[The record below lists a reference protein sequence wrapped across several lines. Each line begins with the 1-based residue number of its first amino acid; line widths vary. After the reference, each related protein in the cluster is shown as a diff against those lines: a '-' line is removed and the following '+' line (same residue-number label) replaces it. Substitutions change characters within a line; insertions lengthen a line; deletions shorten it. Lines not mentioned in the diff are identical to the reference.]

1 MAAAAR
7 ADPLDGGP
15 LLTGRLRPGTAADV
29 PAMLAIRAA
38 LALGGDR
45 VPRRGGFLLGCSA
58 ERYALLAGSG
68 CVLVVEGGTGLAG
81 FAVTLPDPV
90 LRASELWARRDLI
103 RWRPGFGAPPPDERL
118 AYFDQLALAPSAS
131 RLLGP
136 TLALAAA
143 RALAEAGHRHLYAT
157 TLRRPLRNPAALA
170 LLAAGGACRV
180 GAVTERYEQ
189 VGEVVSDLHHLLLAD
204 ALRLAE
210 ATAAGARCAAAG
222 DRLAA

>member
-1 MAAAAR
+1 
-7 ADPLDGGP
+7 
-15 LLTGRLRPGTAADV
+15 
-29 PAMLAIRAA
+29 MLAIRAA
-38 LALGGDR
+38 LALAPGR
-45 VPRRGGFLLGCSA
+45 APLRGGFLLGCSG
-58 ERYALLAGSG
+58 ERYALLAAAG
-68 CVLVVEGGTGLAG
+68 CVLVVEDCSGLVG

-103 RWRPGFGAPPPDERL
+103 RWRAGFGAPPPDERI
-118 AYFDQLALAPSAS
+118 AYFDQLALAPSAN

-143 RALAEAGHRHLYAT
+143 RALAGSGHRHLYAT

-170 LLAAGGACRV
+170 LLAAGGACHV
-180 GAVTERYEQ
+180 GEVTERYEQ
-189 VGEVVSDLHHLLLAD
+189 VGEVVSDLHHLLLAE
-204 ALRLAE
+204 ALALAG